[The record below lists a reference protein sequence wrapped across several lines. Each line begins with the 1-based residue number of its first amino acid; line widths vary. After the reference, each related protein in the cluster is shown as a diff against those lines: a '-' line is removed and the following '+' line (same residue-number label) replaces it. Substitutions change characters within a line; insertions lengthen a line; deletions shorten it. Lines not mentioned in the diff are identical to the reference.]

1 MNSNPTNFIRMPRTK
16 QKTGLSNGAVYHHM
30 QQGMLPSSIRIGTK
44 AVAWI
49 ESEIDAV
56 MKARIER
63 RTDDEVRELVKKL
76 EADRAALTA

>member
-1 MNSNPTNFIRMPRTK
+1 MNSSQINFIRMPRTK
-16 QKTGLSNGAVYHHM
+16 QKTGLSHGGVYLHM
-30 QQGMLPSSIRIGTK
+30 QQGTLPSSIRIGEK

-56 MKARIER
+56 IKARIER
-63 RTDDEVRELVKKL
+63 RTDDEVRDLVKKL

>member
-1 MNSNPTNFIRMPRTK
+1 MDPIKVKFIRMQRTK
-16 QKTGLSNGAVYHHM
+16 QKTGLSHGGVYLHM
-30 QQGMLPSSIRIGTK
+30 KQGTLPSSIRIGEK

-63 RTDDEVRELVKKL
+63 RTDEEIRTLVKKL
-76 EADRAALTA
+76 EADRAALVA